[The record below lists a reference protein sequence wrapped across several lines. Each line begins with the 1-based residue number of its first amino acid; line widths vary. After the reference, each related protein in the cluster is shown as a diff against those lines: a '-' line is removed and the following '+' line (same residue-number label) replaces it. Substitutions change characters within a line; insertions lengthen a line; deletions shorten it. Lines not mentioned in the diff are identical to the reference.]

1 MSKHVGIVGQKFTAE
16 VTVTNVYEYVDHSF
30 GYYGTTKY
38 IYTMK
43 DAEDNVI
50 VWKTTKCVS
59 VALDEECINWHFITK
74 GDVIKV
80 TGTVKEHG
88 EYKETAQT
96 VLTRC
101 KCEFIEF
108 ALTAEERREQK
119 RKEQLDSLVGNDFI
133 WEKMPYKQYKEHYSD
148 CETLANSFE
157 YEDGVAV
164 IDVIIREGRLKNSGV
179 RGMHFA
185 GFQFRTD
192 EGKLVCYRAVNA
204 ENARKQML
212 KEYPNSEDWELV
224 QIFRHSRR
232 AYEY

>member
-1 MSKHVGIVGQKFTAE
+1 MSKYIGSVGQKLTAE
-16 VTVTNVYEYVDHSF
+16 VTVANVYEYIDYSF
-30 GYYGTTKY
+30 SYSGDSKY

-43 DAEDNVI
+43 DADGNVI
-50 VWKTTKCVS
+50 VWKTSSCVS
-59 VALDEECINWHFITK
+59 KALNDECTEWHFITK
-74 GDVIKV
+74 GDVIRI
-80 TGTVKEHG
+80 TGKVKEHS
-88 EYKETAQT
+88 EYKGTEQT

-108 ALTAEERREQK
+108 ALTAEEL
-119 RKEQLDSLVGNDFI
+119 KEQERLTQIASLTGNDFI
-133 WEKMPYKQYKEHYSD
+133 WEKMPYKQYKDHYSD
-148 CETLANSFE
+148 CETLKGSFD

-164 IDVIIREGRLKNSGV
+164 IDVIIREGRLKNNGV

-192 EGKLVCYRAVNA
+192 EGKLVCYRAVSA

-224 QIFRHSRR
+224 QIFRHSLR
-232 AYEY
+232 EYY